1 MDKHIMLGSE
11 GDRDVSFVSERVPG
25 DARARQI
32 LTENVDQATL
42 LDDSTKGKEATAF
55 DISFNVQAE
64 TDNLEQ

>member
-1 MDKHIMLGSE
+1 MLGSE
-11 GDRDVSFVSERVPG
+11 DDRDVSFVSERVPG

-55 DISFNVQAE
+55 DISFNV
-64 TDNLEQ
+64 